1 MILVY
6 LDTKDSILLKAN
18 DTSFHA
24 LYHIIQQTD
33 LLSNTWYA
41 DNFNKNLIVD
51 ELGVSLPA
59 LEKMIASLR
68 ERGLLIKIQR
78 GKYRLPDHF
87 LDY

>member
-33 LLSNTWYA
+33 LLANTWYA
-41 DNFNKNLIVD
+41 DNFNKNLIID

-78 GKYRLPDHF
+78 GKYKLPDHF
-87 LDY
+87 LDC

>member
-78 GKYRLPDHF
+78 GKYKLPDYF
-87 LDY
+87 LDC

>member
-6 LDTKDSILLKAN
+6 LDTRDSILLKAN

-24 LYHIIQQTD
+24 LYHIIQQAD
-33 LLSNTWYA
+33 LYSNVWYA
-41 DNFNKNLIVD
+41 DNFNKNLITE
-51 ELGVSLPA
+51 ELNVSLPA

-78 GKYRLPDHF
+78 GKYKLPDHF
-87 LDY
+87 LDC

>member
-33 LLSNTWYA
+33 LLTNTWYA
-41 DNFNKNLIVD
+41 DSFNKNLIID
-51 ELGVSLPA
+51 ELSVSLPA

-78 GKYRLPDHF
+78 GKYKLPDHF

>member
-24 LYHIIQQTD
+24 LYYIIQQAD
-33 LLSNTWYA
+33 LYANIWYA
-41 DNFNKNLIVD
+41 DNFNKNLIVE
-51 ELGVSLPA
+51 ELNVSLPA

-78 GKYRLPDHF
+78 GKYKLPDYF
-87 LDY
+87 LDC

>member
-33 LLSNTWYA
+33 LLANTWYA

-78 GKYRLPDHF
+78 GKYKLPDYF
-87 LDY
+87 LDC

>member
-51 ELGVSLPA
+51 ELNVSLPA

-78 GKYRLPDHF
+78 GKYKLPDHF
-87 LDY
+87 LDC